1 MMVLIAE
8 RRRKIKK
15 RWKKKLKYKRKKRGG
30 ERSRSHSPFWE
41 RFNVACANGVFCEQ
55 ASGKSPKKVTLLHLE

>member
-15 RWKKKLKYKRKKRGG
+15 RWKKKLKYKRKKGG

-55 ASGKSPKKVTLLHLE
+55 ASGEKPQKNLPVAP